1 MILGTSLTPDSLPS
15 LTGPRVCARKEA
27 GDMGTGSQKGEL
39 MSREGPRGWWASA
52 LGRSLT
58 LTPTPAGKGPLQ
70 ARVYRHD

>member
-1 MILGTSLTPDSLPS
+1 
-15 LTGPRVCARKEA
+15 
-27 GDMGTGSQKGEL
+27 MGTGSQKGEL